1 MIIIDENVENY
12 WTELLL
18 QKGYDIYAIREQN
31 QGISD
36 LQIIEIVKKHQGILL
51 TEDKD
56 FGELVFAYGITNF
69 TVVFLRYDQPQY
81 HQIENKLL
89 SSIEEY
95 YKNPGHYF
103 ITVTQ
108 KKIRLRKL

>member
-1 MIIIDENVENY
+1 MIFIDENVENY
-12 WTELLL
+12 WVELLL
-18 QKGYDIYAIREQN
+18 KKGYEVYSIREKH

-56 FGELVFAYGITNF
+56 FGELVFAYGITNI

-81 HQIENKLL
+81 HQIEKKLL
-89 SSIEEY
+89 ISIEEY
-95 YKNPGHYF
+95 YKKPGHYF

-108 KKIRLRKL
+108 QKIRLRKL

>member
-1 MIIIDENVENY
+1 MIVIDENVEYY
-12 WTELLL
+12 WAELLIK
-18 QKGYDIYAIREQN
+18 KGYKTYSIREKH

-36 LQIIEIVKKHQGILL
+36 LQIIEIVKNQQGILL

-56 FGELVFAYGITNF
+56 FGELVFAYGITNV

-81 HQIENKLL
+81 HQIEKNLL
-89 SSIEEY
+89 LAIEEY
-95 YKNPGHYF
+95 YKKPGNYF

-108 KKIRLRKL
+108 QKIRLRKI